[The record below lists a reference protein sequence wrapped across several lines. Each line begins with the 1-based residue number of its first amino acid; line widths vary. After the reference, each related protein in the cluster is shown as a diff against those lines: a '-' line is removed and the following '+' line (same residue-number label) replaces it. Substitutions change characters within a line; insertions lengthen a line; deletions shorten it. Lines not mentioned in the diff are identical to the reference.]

1 MGLSLAFLLETLFIR
16 MSVTSVVAAILTW
29 PFTSGRSGRTR

>member
-16 MSVTSVVAAILTW
+16 MSVASVVAAIL
-29 PFTSGRSGRTR
+29 PLAEVEGPDEEG

>member
-16 MSVTSVVAAILTW
+16 MSVISMVAAILAW
-29 PFTSGRSGRTR
+29 PFASGRSGRTR

>member
-16 MSVTSVVAAILTW
+16 MSITYVVAVILTW
-29 PFTSGRSGRTR
+29 PFASGRSGRTR